1 MSIERSNERI
11 YFMAPINASAT
22 QYKIQKFIDEHGQIS
37 VRQIWR
43 IAGSNAGQYYPQKD
57 IDIDAYGLT
66 SLNGAFQGNSGRRL
80 FFQLPTIEKF
90 KTDETETSEDEN
102 SEEEVEAEV
111 EETEEF
117 EVNLANAGN
126 TESDLTITTELID
139 EE

>member
-22 QYKIQKFIDEHGQIS
+22 QHKIQNFIDEHGQIS

-43 IAGSNAGQYYPQKD
+43 IAGSNAGQYYPEKD

-66 SLNGAFQGNSGRRL
+66 SLDGAFQGNSGRRL
-80 FFQLPTIEKF
+80 FFQLPIIKKF
-90 KTDETETSEDEN
+90 KTDETETSENES
-102 SEEEVEAEV
+102 SEEEVEA

-126 TESDLTITTELID
+126 AESDLTITTELID